1 MRRNARLCFV
11 VGLLLVHAAS
21 TPALAGSAKAL
32 LTVTARVVAN
42 CRIESGSPVCTKGS
56 PLPKTE
62 TVIVT
67 DSGAGND
74 GGITMTVN
82 Y

>member
-11 VGLLLVHAAS
+11 AGLLLVHAAS
-21 TPALAGSAKAL
+21 TPALAGSAKSL
-32 LTVTARVVAN
+32 LTVTARIVAN
-42 CRIESGSPVCTKGS
+42 CRIENGSPVCTKGS

-62 TVIVT
+62 TALVT
-67 DSGAGND
+67 QPSAGND
-74 GGITMTVN
+74 GAITVTVN